1 MKKYFLNNF
10 NNETKLIVLLV
21 ISIFLQSFFTKPSLI
36 KPISYVSPPVELKYF
51 TAGLAEQFADLFW
64 IRAIQDTDY
73 CEKSIKEEIC
83 VGQAGFFNVIN
94 LVTELTSNFAE
105 AYYYGG
111 LSLTFFIHD
120 MKGATII
127 FDKATQNFKY
137 EWPILYL
144 AAYHALFEEKDKL
157 KASRLYLRA
166 AENGAPEWVR
176 LSAGKLASEGGDTEF
191 SQKVLEQLIALESD
205 SRWVDQLQKKLN
217 EVKGNK
223 VK

>member
-1 MKKYFLNNF
+1 MKNSFLNSF
-10 NNETKLIVLLV
+10 NNEIKLALLL
-21 ISIFLQSFFTKPSLI
+21 ILSIFLQANFIKPSLI
-36 KPISYVSPPVELKYF
+36 KPISYISPPVEIKYF
-51 TAGLAEQFADLFW
+51 TAGLTEQFADSFW

-83 VGQAGFFNVIN
+83 VGQTWFFNVIN
-94 LVTELTSNFAE
+94 LVTELTTNFSE

-127 FDKATQNFKY
+127 FDKATNLFKY

-166 AENGAPEWVR
+166 AENGAPDWVR
-176 LSAGKLASEGGDTEF
+176 LSAGKLASEGGDAEF

-217 EVKGNK
+217 EVKSKK